1 MTLEEKILTALASA
15 RTPMSGYEISLLIE
29 FRGITNL
36 YRALDRLEADRKV
49 VADRFERPHPQ
60 PPRIEYSLL

>member
-1 MTLEEKILTALASA
+1 
-15 RTPMSGYEISLLIE
+15 MSGYEISLLIE